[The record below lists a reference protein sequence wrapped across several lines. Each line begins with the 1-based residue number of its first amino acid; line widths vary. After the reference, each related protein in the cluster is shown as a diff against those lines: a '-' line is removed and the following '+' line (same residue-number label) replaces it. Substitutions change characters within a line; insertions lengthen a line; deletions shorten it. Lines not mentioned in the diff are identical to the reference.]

1 MGEHNPKRS
10 RLVEGSSNRTFGLA
24 FSGFFL
30 IVGLLPLMHGN
41 PFRYWALAAAGALL
55 VPTILA
61 PAVLAPFNRLWM
73 KLGELLHRIVSP
85 VALAMLFF
93 CVVTP
98 IGLLLRLLG
107 KDVLRLRFD
116 RAASTYWITRT
127 PPGPSAES
135 LKNQF

>member
-1 MGEHNPKRS
+1 MHEYDSNQS
-10 RLVEGSSNRTFGLA
+10 RFLKGSSNRTFGLV

-55 VPTILA
+55 VPTVLA

-73 KLGELLHRIVSP
+73 KLGELLQRIVSP
-85 VALAMLFF
+85 VALAVLFF
-93 CVVTP
+93 CIVTP